1 MLSETPQL
9 THVRRLTLSLI
20 VSVSLNAIL
29 IAFIVYGMGG
39 GFLLSRQEVG
49 GRLWNIQHI
58 PLAED
63 RTHLEVLDALSHML
77 PEQLV
82 AKLGDSQLIE
92 GVYSQRDLALGCL
105 VSIHHFDI
113 ARALHGSRLPQE
125 RQISLPENRI
135 VAIYPGLNDKQFD
148 QIIAFVNHERWPLTP
163 EGLFLALKQPS
174 LRADTSLAESF
185 CLTPEFLTLQRLFSR
200 ADAPV
205 ERSEILEVLLQS
217 NWEAV
222 QFFYQATK
230 EVNESSPALR
240 RRMLL
245 TYAQSGSSKAS
256 YLILKS
262 EKTYLRYLDDA
273 TVLTI
278 LNNLDAVT
286 PEVETFVADLIR
298 SPRGEQVLEVAKRL
312 CSKALVEVVHEIE
325 VKSAQEKIY
334 VVQKG
339 DSLWKISKQTKVP
352 IHTLKSYNSLQS
364 DVLKPGATLRIP

>member
-20 VSVSLNAIL
+20 VSVSLNAML
-29 IAFIVYGMGG
+29 IALIVYGMGG
-39 GFLLSRQEVG
+39 GFLLSRQDVG
-49 GRLWNIQHI
+49 GRLWNIQHV
-58 PLAED
+58 PLSED

-113 ARALHGSRLPQE
+113 ARALHGSRIPQE
-125 RQISLPENRI
+125 RQISLPENKI
-135 VAIYPGLNDKQFD
+135 VAIYPGLNDKQFE

-222 QFFYQATK
+222 QFFYQATLQ
-230 EVNESSPALR
+230 VNESSPALR

-262 EKTYLRYLDDA
+262 EKTYLKYLDDA
-273 TVLTI
+273 TVLSI
-278 LNNLDAVT
+278 LNNLDTVT

-298 SPRGEQVLEVAKRL
+298 SPRGEKVLEVAQRL
-312 CSKALVEVVHEIE
+312 CSKALVAVVQEIE
-325 VKSAQEKIY
+325 TKQDKIY

-352 IHTLKSYNSLQS
+352 IQTLKSYNSLES